1 MRNACL
7 IGAGSASSGETRLGS
22 VWEAGGGMMERA
34 PRQLGVGLKV
44 KGLWV
49 KGGGAEIDGG

>member
-1 MRNACL
+1 M
-7 IGAGSASSGETRLGS
+7 
-22 VWEAGGGMMERA
+22 WEAGGGMMERA